1 MMQAFRNA
9 AKPIMVVVAIT
20 FFAWLVLD
28 LSGITGGTGL
38 LTNTSVGKVNGQSID
53 ARTYQTI
60 VQQSIDARQQES
72 PGALGLEDYQQVRD
86 QVWEQIVQNN
96 VLNAEYRRRGINVT
110 EDEIVQ
116 AIRNSPLPEFQR
128 VPEFQTDSQ
137 FDLGKYQRWLTSSVA
152 QQYLPT
158 LEAQYREE
166 LQRAKLLRVVTADVY
181 LSDAAL
187 WEQYRDENETVKI
200 ELTAIVP
207 RNAVPDSSVKVSS
220 AEAEAYYKAHTDE
233 FKRPRTAY
241 LSYVALP
248 RLTTAADTAATRARA
263 DSARQEIVAGA
274 PFGEVATRESADT
287 VSAAKGGDLGEW
299 TRGSMDPAFDSAA
312 FALPLKT
319 VSKPVLSQFGFH
331 IIEITSR
338 KGNKAKGRHILF
350 PIDVTGSHRDQLDA
364 QADSLESLGAER
376 TDPAALDTVA
386 RALKLKVGKSRGVQ
400 EGTKV
405 QLGNYVVPDA
415 AVWAFGGPK
424 PGATSPV
431 IETPFAYYLFR
442 LDSLHAA
449 GVPTLAEIRSS
460 VELVARDKKKWDEA
474 RKIAKNYLKRVEEGS
489 TLGQAASAMKLPHRE
504 FGPFSRINPPLTSP
518 MVVGTAFGLDAGQR
532 SGILDT
538 EEGLYVLKTITHTK
552 ADSTK
557 FVKEL
562 DQYRA
567 RAINAAR
574 QERVRSYLA
583 ALQGAAK
590 VVDNR
595 AKVLQATPATQ
606 DPTSAL

>member
-38 LTNTSVGKVNGQSID
+38 LTNTSVGKVNGESID

-60 VQQSIDARQQES
+60 VQQSINARQQQS
-72 PGALGLEDYQQVRD
+72 PGNLGLEDYEQVRNE
-86 QVWEQIVQNN
+86 VWNQIVQSR
-96 VLNAEYRRRGINVT
+96 VLEAEYRRRGITVT
-110 EDEIVQ
+110 EDEVVQ
-116 AIRNSPLPEFQR
+116 AIRNSPLAEFQN

-137 FDLGKYQRWLTSSVA
+137 FDLAKYQRWLTSSIA
-152 QQYLPT
+152 QQYLPS

-187 WEQYRDENETVKI
+187 WERYRDENETVKI

-207 RNAVPDSSVKVSS
+207 RNVVADSAVKVTS
-220 AEAEAYYKAHTDE
+220 AEAEAYYKSNREE

-248 RLTTAADTAATRARA
+248 RATTAADTAAIRALA
-263 DSARQEIVAGA
+263 DSVRQEIVGGA
-274 PFGEVATRESADT
+274 PFAEVATRESADSA
-287 VSAAKGGDLGEW
+287 SAAKGGDLGEW
-299 TRGSMDPAFDSAA
+299 TKGAMDPAFDSAA

-319 VSKPVLSQFGFH
+319 ISQPVLSQFGYH
-331 IIEITSR
+331 LIEITSR

-350 PIDVTGSHRDQLDA
+350 PIEVTGSHRDRLDA

-386 RALKLKVGKSRGVQ
+386 RALKLTVGRSGPVQ

-415 AVWAFGGPK
+415 AVWAFSGAE
-424 PGATSPV
+424 PGASSPV
-431 IETPFAYYLFR
+431 IETPFAFYLFR
-442 LDSLHAA
+442 LDSLHDA
-449 GVPTLAEIRSS
+449 GVPTLAEIRPT
-460 VELVARDKKKWDEA
+460 VEHAVGEKKKWDVA
-474 RKIAKNYLKRVEEGS
+474 RGVAKDYLKRVEEGS
-489 TLGQAASAMKLPHRE
+489 TLEQAATAMKLAHRE
-504 FGPFSRINPPLTSP
+504 FGPFSRVNPPLTSP
-518 MVVGTAFGLDAGQR
+518 LVVGTAFGLEAGER
-532 SGILDT
+532 SGVLDT
-538 EEGLYVLKTITHTK
+538 EDGLYVLKTLSHTK
-552 ADSTK
+552 ADSAK

-567 RAINAAR
+567 RSVNLAR

-583 ALQGAAK
+583 ALQSAAK
-590 VVDNR
+590 IVDNR
-595 AKVLQATPATQ
+595 AKVLQSGPAQDPAT
-606 DPTSAL
+606 AL

>member
-38 LTNTSVGKVNGQSID
+38 LTNTSVGKVNGQAID

-60 VQQSIDARQQES
+60 VQQSIDARQQQT
-72 PGALGLEDYQQVRD
+72 PGTLGLEDYKQVRD
-86 QVWEQIVQNN
+86 QVWDQIIQNS
-96 VLNAEYRRRGINVT
+96 VLDAEYRRRGIRVS

-116 AIRNSPLPEFQR
+116 AIRNSPLAEFQN

-152 QQYLPT
+152 QQYLPS
-158 LEAQYREE
+158 LEAQYRGE

-187 WEQYRDENETVKI
+187 WEQYRDENDSVKVA
-200 ELTAIVP
+200 LTAIIP
-207 RNAVPDSSVKVSS
+207 RNAVPDSAVKLSD
-220 AEAEAYYKAHTDE
+220 AETVAYYKAHPDD
-233 FKRPRTAY
+233 FRRQRTAY
-241 LSYVALP
+241 LSFVALP
-248 RLTTAADTAATRARA
+248 RLTTAADTAATLTRA
-263 DSARQEIVAGA
+263 DSARKEIVGGA
-274 PFGEVATRESADT
+274 PFAEVALRESADSA
-287 VSAAKGGDLGEW
+287 SAAKGGELGEW

-319 VSKPVLSQFGFH
+319 ISKPVRSQFGFH
-331 IIEITSR
+331 LIEITSR

-350 PIDVTGSHRDQLDA
+350 PIEVTGSHRDQLDA
-364 QADSLESLGAER
+364 QADSLETLGAER

-386 RALKLKVGKSRGVQ
+386 RALKLTIGKSNPVQ

-405 QLGNYVVPDA
+405 QLGRFIVPDA
-415 AVWAFGGPK
+415 AVWAFGAK

-431 IETPFAYYLFR
+431 IETSFAYYIFR
-442 LDSLHAA
+442 LDSLHPA
-449 GVPTLAEIRSS
+449 GVPTLAEIRPA
-460 VELVARDKKKWDEA
+460 VEHAARDAKKWDLA
-474 RKIAKNYLKRVEEGS
+474 RKIARDYLKRVEEGS
-489 TLGQAASAMKLPHRE
+489 TMAQAATAMKLAHRE
-504 FGPFSRINPPLTSP
+504 FGPFSRVNPPLTSP
-518 MVVGTAFGLDAGQR
+518 LVVGTAFGLDAGQR

-538 EEGLYVLKTITHTK
+538 KDGIYVLQTVTHTK

-567 RAINAAR
+567 RAIGAAR
-574 QERVRSYLA
+574 QERVRSYLT
-583 ALQGAAK
+583 ALRGAAK
-590 VVDNR
+590 IVDNR
-595 AKVLQATPATQ
+595 ERVLQTGPAQ
-606 DPTSAL
+606 DPGSAL

>member
-60 VQQSIDARQQES
+60 VQQSINARQQQS
-72 PGALGLEDYQQVRD
+72 PGNLGLEDYEQVRD
-86 QVWEQIVQNN
+86 QVWDQIVQSR
-96 VLNAEYRRRGINVT
+96 VLETEYRRRGITVT
-110 EDEIVQ
+110 EDEVVQ
-116 AIRNSPLPEFQR
+116 AIRNSPLAEFQN

-137 FDLGKYQRWLTSSVA
+137 FDLAKYQRWLTSSIA
-152 QQYLPT
+152 QQYLPSM
-158 LEAQYREE
+158 EAQYREE

-187 WEQYRDENETVKI
+187 WERYRDENETVKI
-200 ELTAIVP
+200 GLTAIVP
-207 RNAVPDSSVKVSS
+207 RNVVADSAVRVTS
-220 AEAEAYYKAHTDE
+220 AEVEAYYKANTDE
-233 FKRPRTAY
+233 FKRPRTAH
-241 LSYVALP
+241 LSYVALS
-248 RLTTAADTAATRARA
+248 RATTPADTAAIRALA
-263 DSARQEIVAGA
+263 DSVRQEIAGGA
-274 PFGEVATRESADT
+274 PFAEVATRESADSA
-287 VSAAKGGDLGEW
+287 SAAKGGDLGEW
-299 TRGSMDPAFDSAA
+299 TKGSMDPAFDSAA

-319 VSKPVLSQFGFH
+319 VSRPVLSQFGYH
-331 IIEITSR
+331 LMEITSR

-350 PIDVTGSHRDQLDA
+350 PIEVTGSHRDRLDT

-386 RALKLKVGKSRGVQ
+386 RALKLKVGKSGPVQ

-415 AVWAFGGPK
+415 GVWAFSGVE

-431 IETPFAYYLFR
+431 IETPFAFYLFR
-442 LDSLHAA
+442 LDSLHEA
-449 GVPTLAEIRSS
+449 GVPTLAEIMPT
-460 VELVARDKKKWDEA
+460 VEHVVREKKKWDVA
-474 RKIAKNYLKRVEEGS
+474 RRVAKDYLKRVEEGS
-489 TLGQAASAMKLPHRE
+489 TLEQAATAMKLPHRE
-504 FGPFSRINPPLTSP
+504 FGPFSRVNPPLSSP
-518 MVVGTAFGLDAGQR
+518 LVVGTAFGLEAGER
-532 SGILDT
+532 SGVLDT
-538 EEGLYVLKTITHTK
+538 EDGLYILKTLSHTK
-552 ADSTK
+552 ADSAK

-567 RAINAAR
+567 RAVNMAR

-583 ALQGAAK
+583 ALQSTAK
-590 VVDNR
+590 IVDNR
-595 AKVLQATPATQ
+595 DKVLQSGPVQDPAT
-606 DPTSAL
+606 AL